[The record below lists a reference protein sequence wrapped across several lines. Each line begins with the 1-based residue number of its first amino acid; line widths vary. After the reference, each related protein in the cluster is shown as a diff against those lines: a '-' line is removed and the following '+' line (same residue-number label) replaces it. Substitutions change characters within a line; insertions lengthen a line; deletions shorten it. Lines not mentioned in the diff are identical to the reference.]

1 MQIKLNEYK
10 GRLRDAGKRI
20 GNEDIAAVTGIGIST
35 LNNISAGY
43 TKEFRGEYVDAL
55 AAYFAAELG
64 VPITDINL
72 ISPEPITLPLTLNIR
87 PDRHGARVGER
98 TKGGVSRGKAQI
110 S

>member
-20 GNEDIAAVTGIGIST
+20 GNEDIAAATGIGIST

-43 TKEFRGEYVDAL
+43 IKEFRGEYIDAI
-55 AAYFAAELG
+55 AVYFAAELG
-64 VPITDINL
+64 VPVTEINL
-72 ISPEPITLPLTLNIR
+72 VVAEPIPLPLSLNIR

-98 TKGGVSRGKAQI
+98 TKGQAKAREA
-110 S
+110 